1 MAGQSRTLKLSILA
15 DVDDLKKSLNVGSK
29 DVDGFAGKIGDFS
42 KKAGI
47 AFAAAAAAAGAMAIK
62 IGIDA
67 VKSASDLAETISKVN
82 VLFGETAK
90 DIEKFA
96 DGAASSLGQT
106 KQQALD
112 AAATFA
118 TFGKSAG
125 LSGKD
130 LGKFSTDFVK
140 LSSDLASFNN
150 TSPEQA
156 INAIGSALRGEA
168 EPLRQYGVLLD
179 DASLRQAALELGIV
193 STTKNALTPQQKVLA
208 AQALIYKQT
217 SAAQG
222 DFERTSDGLANKT
235 RILTAQF
242 ENVKTTIGTALLPI
256 ILEIATFISNKVTPI
271 FETLTEALSNKEGGM
286 GGALQNI
293 GKIFKDVVIPLT
305 EKWVDFLFND
315 LWPTIFKFVAP
326 VFEALFKGLEKI
338 SDVFTD
344 NKEKL
349 QPLLD
354 LFADLWDFMKA
365 YILPLFSTILVKAI
379 EDAVDRIVFVVKLI
393 MPVVQAVVAGVRILI
408 NGIIDGI
415 NLVIGAYNAINGL
428 WGGKDADKIK
438 KLGETGSA
446 STTTGAL
453 GNFQLSTG
461 STLSTGNA
469 GGGTGGGAGGGTGG
483 GAGGGAG
490 TGTTT
495 SNTNSITGTVAKI
508 ANTTKKV
515 VDDVAGAF
523 DNFTS
528 GTTSLAGIMA
538 ASNQPFAFG
547 TSGVNTNTL
556 AGIMAAS
563 NSPTINLT
571 VNGAIDPEGTARTIV
586 DTLNNSYYRGTGGAT
601 NLQIA

>member
-15 DVDDLKKSLNVGSK
+15 DVDKLKQSLNVGSK

-42 KKAGI
+42 KKAAV
-47 AFAAAAAAAGAMAIK
+47 AFAAVAAAAGAMAIK
-62 IGIDA
+62 IGVDA
-67 VKSASDLAETISKVN
+67 VKAASDLGETISKVN
-82 VLFGETAK
+82 VLFGKSAK

-96 DGAASSLGQT
+96 DGAAASLGQT

-125 LSGKD
+125 LSGEN
-130 LGKFSTDFVK
+130 LSKFSIDFVK

-168 EPLRQYGVLLD
+168 EPLRAYGVLLD
-179 DASLRQAALELGIV
+179 DASLRQAALELGII

-208 AQALIYKQT
+208 AQALIYEQT

-235 RILTAQF
+235 RILTAQL
-242 ENVKTTIGTALLPI
+242 ENAKTTIGQALLPVV
-256 ILEIATFISNKVTPI
+256 LQLATFFSEKVIPIVQKVADAFGKKSDGMDGTLIALADGIKGFVQPI
-271 FETLTEALSNKEGGM
+271 FEG
-286 GGALQNI
+286 
-293 GKIFKDVVIPLT
+293 FKSA
-305 EKWVDFLFND
+305 F
-315 LWPTIFKFVAP
+315 
-326 VFEALFKGLEKI
+326 
-338 SDVFTD
+338 
-344 NKEKL
+344 
-349 QPLLD
+349 
-354 LFADLWDFMKA
+354 
-365 YILPLFSTILVKAI
+365 
-379 EDAVDRIVFVVKLI
+379 
-393 MPVVQAVVAGVRILI
+393 
-408 NGIIDGI
+408 
-415 NLVIGAYNAINGL
+415 
-428 WGGKDADKIK
+428 DKIK
-438 KLGETGSA
+438 KTVVENKDEFEAFFDVIKAAAPIIGNVIGKAFDVVGSVA
-446 STTTGAL
+446 SVVLNIMANVVGAL
-453 GNFQLSTG
+453 RGLINTAIDLVNVAIRGFNLIKPGADISPISKIGSSTG
-461 STLSTGNA
+461 SSSTGGISVPA
-469 GGGTGGGAGGGTGG
+469 ASLPSGFTTGGGTSTGGGTTGGGTTGGTGGTTGG
-483 GAGGGAG
+483 SSTSGSIGGAV
-490 TGTTT
+490 T
-495 SNTNSITGTVAKI
+495 KI

-528 GTTSLAGIMA
+528 GTTTLAGVMA

-556 AGIMAAS
+556 AGILAAS
-563 NSPTINLT
+563 SKPSVT
-571 VNGAIDPEGTARTIV
+571 VNFNGVTTDPEGTARVLV

>member
-15 DVDDLKKSLNVGSK
+15 DVDKLKQSLNVGSK

-42 KKAGI
+42 KKAAL
-47 AFAAAAAAAGAMAIK
+47 AFAAVAAAAGAMAIK
-62 IGIDA
+62 IGVDA
-67 VKSASDLAETISKVN
+67 VKAASDLGETISKVN
-82 VLFGETAK
+82 VLFGKSAK

-96 DGAASSLGQT
+96 DGAAASLGQT

-125 LSGKD
+125 LSGEN
-130 LGKFSTDFVK
+130 LSKFSIDFVK

-179 DASLRQAALELGIV
+179 DASLRQAALELGII

-208 AQALIYKQT
+208 AQALIYQQT

-235 RILTAQF
+235 RILTAQL
-242 ENVKTTIGTALLPI
+242 ENAKTTIGQALLPI
-256 ILEIATFISNKVTPI
+256 VLQLATLFSEKVIPIVQQVADAFGEKSGGMGNTLSKLAGSIKDFVQPI
-271 FETLTEALSNKEGGM
+271 FEG
-286 GGALQNI
+286 
-293 GKIFKDVVIPLT
+293 FKSA
-305 EKWVDFLFND
+305 F
-315 LWPTIFKFVAP
+315 
-326 VFEALFKGLEKI
+326 
-338 SDVFTD
+338 
-344 NKEKL
+344 
-349 QPLLD
+349 
-354 LFADLWDFMKA
+354 
-365 YILPLFSTILVKAI
+365 
-379 EDAVDRIVFVVKLI
+379 
-393 MPVVQAVVAGVRILI
+393 
-408 NGIIDGI
+408 
-415 NLVIGAYNAINGL
+415 
-428 WGGKDADKIK
+428 DKIK
-438 KLGETGSA
+438 KTVIENKDEFEAFFDVIKAAAPIIGNVIGKAFSIVGDVA
-446 STTTGAL
+446 SVVLNIMANVVGAL
-453 GNFQLSTG
+453 RGLINTAIDLINVAIRGFNLIKPGADISPVSKIGASSGSSSTG
-461 STLSTGNA
+461 GISVPAASLPSGFTSGGTTSSAGGTT
-469 GGGTGGGAGGGTGG
+469 GGGTTTITGGTTGG
-483 GAGGGAG
+483 GSTGGTLGGAV
-490 TGTTT
+490 T
-495 SNTNSITGTVAKI
+495 KI
-508 ANTTKKV
+508 AKDTKKV

-528 GTTSLAGIMA
+528 GTTTLAGVMA

-556 AGIMAAS
+556 AGILAAS
-563 NSPTINLT
+563 SKPSVT
-571 VNGAIDPEGTARTIV
+571 VNFNGVTTDPEGTARVLV